1 VLVLVNH
8 YFWFRH
14 FSSAQQRS
22 YSRMSN
28 MYDQPA
34 VPSFTEIASYFGLCV
49 WLIPFALFVSL
60 SASENVLPT
69 IGSEQPSHDDGSKN
83 KRQSIIKVGVDY
95 VLSGIGEVS
104 RMAGWKKPEDRF

>member
-1 VLVLVNH
+1 MLVLVNH

-14 FSSAQQRS
+14 FSAAQQRS
-22 YSRMSN
+22 YSRISTF
-28 MYDQPA
+28 YDQPDI
-34 VPSFTEIASYFGLCV
+34 PSFVEIASFFGICV

-60 SASENVLPT
+60 SASDNVLPT
-69 IGSEQPSHDDGSKN
+69 IGSGQPSHATDGKN
-83 KRQSIIKVGVDY
+83 KRQSIVKVGVDY